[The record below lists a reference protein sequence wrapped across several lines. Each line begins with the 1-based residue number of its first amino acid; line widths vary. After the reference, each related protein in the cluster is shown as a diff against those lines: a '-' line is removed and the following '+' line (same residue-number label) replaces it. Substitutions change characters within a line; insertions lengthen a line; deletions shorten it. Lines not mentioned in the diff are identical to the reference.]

1 MASRGNISD
10 TLHSLQN
17 MLNARLS
24 DTQCFSLVTIKYHGK
39 LISMKH
45 DAREVNA
52 KLSGRLGLGL
62 AVKAQALN
70 GGSFLAAPS
79 CAHMKHG

>member
-1 MASRGNISD
+1 
-10 TLHSLQN
+10 
-17 MLNARLS
+17 MLNTRIS

-39 LISMKH
+39 LINMKH
-45 DAREVNA
+45 DAHEVNA

-62 AVKAQALN
+62 AVKAEVLN
-70 GGSFLAAPS
+70 RGTFLAALS